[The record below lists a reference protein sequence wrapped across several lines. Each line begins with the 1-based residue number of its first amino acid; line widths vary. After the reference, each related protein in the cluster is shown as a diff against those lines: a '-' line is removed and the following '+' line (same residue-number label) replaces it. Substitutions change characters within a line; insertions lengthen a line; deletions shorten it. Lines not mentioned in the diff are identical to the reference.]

1 MKKGCFELRI
11 FLVLS
16 NHFLKLVNKVQHPDV
31 FLIVTG
37 VFLGALLVVSQVNI
51 VNALKKNILTLRQ
64 SSTYH

>member
-16 NHFLKLVNKVQHPDV
+16 NHFFKLVNKVQHPDV

-37 VFLGALLVVSQVNI
+37 VFLGALLGVREVKIVS
-51 VNALKKNILTLRQ
+51 ALKKNILALMA
-64 SSTYH
+64 SST